1 MRPEAPSGGNPRFD
15 RFQTR
20 LAHRADFSS
29 LSAARRKACLK
40 RLKRNEIISQ
50 TGSGKECEHVS
61 MNITYIIGVIGAFL
75 IMVIGMMQGGEQFLT
90 PKQIGNFADG
100 ASIFITI
107 GCTVMVLIGSFP
119 IKQITSIPKH
129 IGILMNT
136 KRYDPMNI
144 IEQLVNLAQIARKN
158 GLLALEEQGNKQE
171 DPFFKQCIM
180 LIVDNNDAD
189 QVKDIMMNDIE
200 QSSGRHESVAGM
212 YDKGS
217 SVAPAFGMVGT
228 LVGLINMLKSMDM
241 SSADGSSNI
250 GTSMGT
256 ALITTLYGC
265 VLAHMIF
272 GPIAQQ
278 LRQRDEEEV
287 LCKLI
292 IVEGIM
298 SIQAGANPKF
308 LREKLMTFMQQKQR
322 GEAPA

>member
-1 MRPEAPSGGNPRFD
+1 MRPAME
-15 RFQTR
+15 
-20 LAHRADFSS
+20 LS
-29 LSAARRKACLK
+29 LPTGELEWVRKD
-40 RLKRNEIISQ
+40 
-50 TGSGKECEHVS
+50 
-61 MNITYIIGVIGAFL
+61 MNITYVIGVVGAVVVML
-75 IMVIGMMQGGEQFLT
+75 IGMMFGGEGALLT
-90 PKQIGNFADG
+90 PGQLKNFFDP

-107 GCTVMVLIGSFP
+107 GCTIMIVIASFP
-119 IKQITSIPKH
+119 VSALKDIPKH
-129 IGILMNT
+129 FKVLMNI
-136 KRYDPMNI
+136 KGNDPLAI
-144 IEQLVNLAQIARKN
+144 IDELVDLAQVARKN
-158 GLLALEEQGNKQE
+158 GLLALEEKGNQQE
-171 DPFFKQCIM
+171 NPFFKQCIM

-189 QVKDIMMNDIE
+189 QVKEIMMNDIE
-200 QSSGRHESVAGM
+200 QGSARHEGVAGM

-228 LVGLINMLKSMDM
+228 LVGLINMLKGMNMD
-241 SSADGSSNI
+241 DGGAGNI
-250 GTSMGT
+250 GGAMGT

-308 LREKLMTFMQQKQR
+308 LREKLMTFMESKKR
-322 GEAPA
+322 GEDGGGKGK